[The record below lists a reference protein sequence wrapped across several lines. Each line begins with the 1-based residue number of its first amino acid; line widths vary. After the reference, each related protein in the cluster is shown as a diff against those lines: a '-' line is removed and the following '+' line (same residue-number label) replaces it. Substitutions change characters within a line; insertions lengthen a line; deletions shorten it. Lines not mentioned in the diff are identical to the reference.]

1 MNLLGQALFS
11 AELVRGAGPRRLR
24 TIALC
29 TVDDQ
34 VLRPLAVQ
42 YGIEV
47 VVDDGSGPRWLTR
60 SSGDAASTSCRES
73 REMRGP
79 TSLLTGSAVPGRVRV
94 TATPGAEPAPAA

>member
-47 VVDDGSGPRWLTR
+47 VVDDGSGPRWLTT
-60 SSGDAASTSCRES
+60 SSG
-73 REMRGP
+73 
-79 TSLLTGSAVPGRVRV
+79 
-94 TATPGAEPAPAA
+94 GAR